1 MWYRWLYGGSFSK
14 EIKNF
19 VRGVYLKYPEFTQ
32 TVADEF
38 IIGDLRYPV
47 VVSKILFGPFQNIAL
62 INKLG
67 SRSDIGN
74 GLDYVH
80 QFVTDMSEPEF
91 VFSWDNN
98 AKIMHNSALINL
110 NVVGWAIKHGIKKDF
125 IHLLLAFILKE
136 NN

>member
-1 MWYRWLYGGSFSK
+1 MWCRWLYGGSFSK

-74 GLDYVH
+74 GLDYVY

-91 VFSWDNN
+91 VFS
-98 AKIMHNSALINL
+98 
-110 NVVGWAIKHGIKKDF
+110 
-125 IHLLLAFILKE
+125 
-136 NN
+136 